1 MEKVQIEKLKK
12 QVIQN
17 KITLIEMLHES
28 KSGHP
33 GGSLSCMDIL
43 TAIYERKIDFSK
55 KERSKVVLSKG
66 HAVPAVYSILNS
78 KGIIS
83 DKEILTL
90 RKLNSRLQGHP
101 SVVKIPELD
110 ASTGLLGQGISI
122 GIGMALAKK
131 QNCSPEK
138 VYVITGDGELVEGQN
153 YEALA
158 QAAFYNLDNLIV
170 FVDLNKLCL
179 SGTTKDTMNLGD
191 VDLKFKSF
199 GWNCIHINGHNMDE
213 ICDALDIVDN
223 NKSKPL
229 VIVCDTIKG
238 NGISFMENDPAWH
251 GGVIT
256 DELYIQ
262 AMKELKGAK

>member
-153 YEALA
+153 YEALT
-158 QAAFYNLDNLIV
+158 QAVFYNLDNLIV
-170 FVDLNKLCL
+170 
-179 SGTTKDTMNLGD
+179 
-191 VDLKFKSF
+191 
-199 GWNCIHINGHNMDE
+199 
-213 ICDALDIVDN
+213 
-223 NKSKPL
+223 
-229 VIVCDTIKG
+229 
-238 NGISFMENDPAWH
+238 
-251 GGVIT
+251 
-256 DELYIQ
+256 
-262 AMKELKGAK
+262 